1 MIVVVRFFKMYLHFV
16 SGPGKMDFVVNSNYY
31 YLGVKRM
38 KMFKWLVAAL
48 LAILVVIVV
57 AAAFTRPH
65 LQKENKPVRVVT
77 SLNFYGEVAKQVT
90 GRYGDVTAIINSASI
105 DPHDYQP
112 GTKQAKQTAQANLV
126 IDNGLGYDHW
136 LQQLVVAT
144 NPRVRQI
151 DVGHDI
157 AKKGAGSNEHVW
169 YNPAVMERLAKQV
182 ASDAGHLDPAHTAYY
197 RQNARRYLRQLH
209 QVDVKIGQL
218 HHNIGNKRLVD
229 VSEPVFDYSL
239 HRIGYQVNDQHFA
252 KAVEDGNDPSPKDIA
267 NIRSDIIN
275 HRIAFFVVN
284 TQSSDRVIDN
294 LVELAHQ
301 YDVPVLKVTESK
313 PNGLTYPEWMLK
325 QYRQLEKIQEGRS

>member
-1 MIVVVRFFKMYLHFV
+1 MYLHFV

-38 KMFKWLVAAL
+38 KMFKWLVVVL
-48 LAILVVIVV
+48 TVILVTILCV
-57 AAAFTRPH
+57 AAFTRPH
-65 LQKENKPVRVVT
+65 LQQENKPVRVIT

-90 GRYGDVTAIINSASI
+90 GHYGDVTSIINSASI

-112 GTKQAKQTAQANLV
+112 GTKQAKQTSQANLV
-126 IDNGLGYDHW
+126 IGNGLGYDHW

-151 DVGHDI
+151 DVSHDI

-169 YNPAVMERLAKQV
+169 YNPAVMEKLAQQIAV
-182 ASDAGHLDPAHTAYY
+182 DAARLDPAHAAYY
-197 RQNARRYLRQLH
+197 RQNARRYLQQLH
-209 QVDVKIGQL
+209 QVDAKIDQL
-218 HHNIGNKRLVD
+218 HQNIGDKRLVD

-239 HRIGYQVNDQHFA
+239 HRIGYQINDQHFA
-252 KAVEDGNDPSPKDIA
+252 KAVEDGSDPSPKDIA
-267 NIRSDIIN
+267 NIRNDITK

-294 LVELAHQ
+294 LVALAHH
-301 YDVPVLKVTESK
+301 YHVPVLKVTESK

-325 QYRQLEKIQEGRS
+325 QYRHLEQIQEGRS